1 MGKRIISQRRGA
13 PKTRY
18 QAPSHRYL
26 AEAKHHNITTSAN
39 RDEVAFGTVVDLVH
53 SVSHTAPLAK
63 IKYED
68 GTEGYIQ
75 AAEKMAI
82 GDVIATGNN
91 ATATGGN
98 TLPLMNIPEG
108 TSVYNI
114 ESKPGDGGK
123 FVRASG
129 TQAKIAAKVGNKVVI
144 RFPSKKQREF
154 DGNCRATIGVV
165 AGGGR
170 LEKPWVKAGNR
181 YHALRAKGKLYPIVS
196 AVAMNA
202 NEHPFGSGRGRHMG
216 KPSISPRFAPP
227 GRKVGQ
233 VGARR
238 MGRKR

>member
-18 QAPSHRYL
+18 RAPSHRYL
-26 AEAKHHNITTSAN
+26 AEAKHHQVTNTN
-39 RDEVAFGTVVDLVH
+39 VNFGTVVDIVH

-63 IKYED
+63 IKYDD

-75 AAEKMAI
+75 ASERMSV
-82 GDVIATGNN
+82 GDVIAIGKS
-91 ATATGGN
+91 ATVTEGN
-98 TLPLMNIPEG
+98 TVPLMNIPEG

-114 ESKPGDGGK
+114 ESQPGDGGK

-129 TQAKIAAKVGNKVVI
+129 TFAKVAAKVGNKVVI
-144 RFPSKKQREF
+144 KFPSKKQKEF
-154 DGNCRATIGVV
+154 DGQCRATVGVV

-170 LEKPWVKAGNR
+170 LEKPIVKAGNR
-181 YHALRAKGKLYPIVS
+181 WHMLRARGKLYPIVS

-216 KPSISPRFAPP
+216 KPSIAPRFAPP